1 VGQLASVRFW
11 WVNHKQTVRQE
22 VEGGYLW
29 SPKRTS
35 GNARNQFY
43 DNMRGTARG
52 DAVLSFA
59 NGRIG
64 HVGLVTGEALSEG
77 KPRSFGT
84 IGHQWSDDGWWL
96 PVDWAPLSRPFVPQA
111 RIAEIRKWLP
121 YRYSPINP
129 ATGKG
134 NQGAYLAEIPEDL
147 FRFVIDDS
155 GAGGW
160 TGQFPDEQELDES
173 DYVAASRL
181 GYETALTA
189 SVREQVIKARRGQGL
204 FRFRVFQIENVCR
217 LTGIANPDLLIASHI
232 KPWRLCETTDE
243 RLDGANGLLLTP
255 HVDRLFD
262 KGLITFSDSGEV
274 LRSPTL
280 PRDDL
285 RRLGLE
291 EACRRNA
298 GGFSTQQQNYLE
310 HHRRSVFERNLR

>member
-1 VGQLASVRFW
+1 MRFW

-22 VEGGYLW
+22 VGGGYLW

-43 DNMRGTARG
+43 DNMRETMRG

-59 NGRIG
+59 NGR
-64 HVGLVTGEALSEG
+64 VGYVGVITGLALSEG
-77 KPRSFGT
+77 KPKSFGT
-84 IGHQWSDDGWWL
+84 AGHYWSDDGWWL
-96 PVDWAPLSRPFVPQA
+96 PVDWTRLSQSFVPQD

-147 FRFVIDDS
+147 FRFIVS
-155 GAGGW
+155 ESCVGGW
-160 TGQFPDEQELDES
+160 TGELPDDEELAQT
-173 DYVAASRL
+173 DYFAASRL

-189 SVREQVIKARRGQGL
+189 SVREQMIKARRGQGL
-204 FRFRVFQIENVCR
+204 FRFRVFQVETACR
-217 LTGIANPDLLIASHI
+217 LTGIGNPDLLIASHI

-262 KGLITFSDSGEV
+262 KGLISFSDGGEV
-274 LRSPTL
+274 LRSPSL
-280 PRDDL
+280 PHDDL

-291 EACRRNA
+291 EACRRNVGA
-298 GGFSTQQQNYLE
+298 FSAAQRTYLDY
-310 HHRRSVFERNLR
+310 HRSAVFERNPR